1 MSDDI
6 VTRLRKQFS
15 NEFVIEHPHM
25 VRVPTLY
32 EDAADEIERLRA
44 ELKKQE
50 CCQEAANEIMRLRA
64 IIAEYEQP
72 IRIAPVSS
80 AKRWGVF

>member
-32 EDAADEIERLRA
+32 EDAADEIERLTADRDRWRSLAERA
-44 ELKKQE
+44 MDLLEEANRVLAQIQDGLK
-50 CCQEAANEIMRLRA
+50 ND
-64 IIAEYEQP
+64 
-72 IRIAPVSS
+72 
-80 AKRWGVF
+80 

>member
-32 EDAADEIERLRA
+32 EDAADKIERLTADRDRWRSLAERA
-44 ELKKQE
+44 MDLLEEANRVLAQIQDGLK
-50 CCQEAANEIMRLRA
+50 ND
-64 IIAEYEQP
+64 
-72 IRIAPVSS
+72 
-80 AKRWGVF
+80 